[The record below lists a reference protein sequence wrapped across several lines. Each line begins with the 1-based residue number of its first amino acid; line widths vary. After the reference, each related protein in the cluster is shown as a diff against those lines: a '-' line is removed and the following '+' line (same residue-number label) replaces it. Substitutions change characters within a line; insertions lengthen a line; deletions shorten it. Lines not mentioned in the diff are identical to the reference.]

1 MRRLGLVGVALLFLA
16 CPGGPGPD
24 GGTGG
29 GRGGG
34 SGGGTG
40 GGGFEP
46 FEVIEL
52 DPAARDAT
60 YLAMAADPAQRRI
73 GVAYFTPRGTETMMG
88 TPDFDIKYV
97 EWQDGAIVVPPETIR
112 FVQRKVGIALAFHP
126 TTGEPVVSYLG
137 GDPGF
142 VMGSSIFW
150 FQSDAVISRRAANG
164 TWTETVVNTDGDT
177 ITCGNRVSDIGYL
190 VGLWPAL
197 TYDST
202 GKLYLGYRD
211 GHNGQFPQQDW
222 AGSDVEVWD
231 GSPVPSNG
239 VCVQEG
245 GNNKLAW
252 GGHLKMVLA
261 ADDQPAIVYDQMFGT
276 ADTNGQNVA
285 FQKRNA
291 SGTWTPVATILNIA
305 NTQTGASLA
314 WDPMEGYGIAV
325 VDRATNELSYVR
337 SADGVTWTAPDPV
350 FGSGSGGWYPSL
362 AMDPK
367 NHEPAIA
374 FYICSAKSGLNEQGC
389 TTTDDELRI
398 RQRIA
403 GTWRDVVVDPNGGY
417 EPKIGFF
424 PATQAGAEPKRF
436 VVYRQPPSIDPTTGL
451 TVTNVGAL
459 KLAVER

>member
-1 MRRLGLVGVALLFLA
+1 MALLLLA
-16 CPGGPGPD
+16 CPVEPGPD

-29 GRGGG
+29 GGGRGGG
-34 SGGGTG
+34 AG
-40 GGGFEP
+40 GGGGLTP
-46 FEVIEL
+46 FEITEL

-60 YLAMAADPAQRRI
+60 YLAIAVDPAQERV
-73 GVAYFTPRGTETMMG
+73 GVAYFSPRGTQTMMG

-97 EWQDGAIVVPPETIR
+97 EWKQGVVSPVETLR
-112 FVQRKVGIALAFHP
+112 YVQRKVGIAVAFQP
-126 TTGEPVVSYLG
+126 NGEPVVSYLG
-137 GDPGF
+137 GAAGF
-142 VMGSSIFW
+142 EVGQSIFW
-150 FQSDAVISRRAANG
+150 FQSDAVINRRSNG
-164 TWTETVVNTDGDT
+164 TWTETVVATDGDQ
-177 ITCGNRVSDIGYL
+177 ITCGNRVSDIGFL

-197 TYDST
+197 AYDAT

-231 GSPVPSNG
+231 GNPTPTNG

-252 GGHLKMVLA
+252 GGHLKMIIGPG
-261 ADDQPAIVYDQMFGT
+261 DQPAITHDQMFGT
-276 ADTNGQNVA
+276 SDSNGNNVVFQRRKAD
-285 FQKRNA
+285 
-291 SGTWTPVATILNIA
+291 GTWTPAATLLNIS
-305 NTQTGASLA
+305 NTQSGASLA

-325 VDRATNELSYVR
+325 VDRATNELTYIR
-337 SADGVTWTAPDPV
+337 SADGTSWSSPDPV

-374 FYICSAKSGLNEQGC
+374 FYVCSPKSGLNEQGC
-389 TTTDDELRI
+389 TTSEDELRI
-398 RQRIA
+398 RQRIS

-424 PATQAGAEPKRF
+424 APRQAGEEPRRF

-459 KLAVER
+459 KIAVER